1 MLGYRDLTIHDYLDI
16 LKRRSWLILG
26 CMAVLSGL
34 SAGVSYRLSPLYE
47 SQTMIIIEQQQV
59 PEDYVK
65 PVVAES
71 LNARLA
77 SMKEQILSRSRLEPI
92 ITRYGLFAGDGRTM
106 DDRVE
111 MTRKAIK
118 VTQIHSEDSSGGMPG
133 FFVSFDAHDPRMAQL
148 VCGEITSLFVSAN
161 LNAQEQSAEGTTAF
175 LRQQLDEAKKT
186 LNEQDAKLAAFQEKY
201 LGRLPDQ
208 ESSNTNALQALTTQ
222 LDATTQSVSQM
233 EQNESFLQTMIAQQS
248 RDQQNS
254 SSPIVEQADARQR
267 ELQSLIQQKIQ
278 LEAQYTPEYPDV
290 VAISHKIVE
299 LQAQLKSSP
308 SIPPT
313 KKAPSVT
320 HIDSPELQQ
329 LQAQLHSVQESLLP
343 AKQEQ
348 ARIQQQ
354 IHMYESR
361 IEQSPM
367 VEEQYKQITRDHDT
381 ALKFY
386 NSLLAK
392 MNESSMATALQLRQQ
407 GEQFSVMDPPNL
419 PDSPKFPNHLIFAG
433 GGLLAG
439 LALGFAIAALLEYRD
454 TTLRG
459 EADVWTFTKLQ
470 TLATISHVEGLPLR
484 PRKHRGWRRLF
495 LKERAPAEGTGG

>member
-1 MLGYRDLTIHDYLDI
+1 MLGHRDLTIQDYLDI
-16 LKRRSWLILG
+16 VRRRSLLILG
-26 CMAVLSGL
+26 CMVVISGV
-34 SAGVSYRLSPLYE
+34 SAGVSYRLSSLYE

-65 PVVAES
+65 PVVAEN

-118 VTQIHSEDSSGGMPG
+118 VTQIHPEDSSGGMPG
-133 FFVSFDAHDPRMAQL
+133 FFVSFDAHDPRLAQL

-161 LNAQEQSAEGTTAF
+161 LNAQEQSAEGTTSF

-233 EQNESFLQTMIAQQS
+233 EQNESFLQAMIAQQS
-248 RDQQNS
+248 QSRQMPNS
-254 SSPIVEQADARQR
+254 PTVEQTDARLR

-278 LEAQYTPEYPDV
+278 LETQYTPEYPDV

-308 SIPPT
+308 SIPP
-313 KKAPSVT
+313 
-320 HIDSPELQQ
+320 H
-329 LQAQLHSVQESLLP
+329 QESP
-343 AKQEQ
+343 FG
-348 ARIQQQ
+348 
-354 IHMYESR
+354 
-361 IEQSPM
+361 
-367 VEEQYKQITRDHDT
+367 DT
-381 ALKFY
+381 Y
-386 NSLLAK
+386 
-392 MNESSMATALQLRQQ
+392 R
-407 GEQFSVMDPPNL
+407 
-419 PDSPKFPNHLIFAG
+419 
-433 GGLLAG
+433 LAG
-439 LALGFAIAALLEYRD
+439 ASTTPGTAALCS
-454 TTLRG
+454 G
-459 EADVWTFTKLQ
+459 ISASCK
-470 TLATISHVEGLPLR
+470 AGASSNPAANSHV
-484 PRKHRGWRRLF
+484 
-495 LKERAPAEGTGG
+495 